1 MSIGLGNKPADCNAF
16 AWRLN
21 LSYDGRYVSF
31 ESCASNLV
39 ANDTNV
45 KNDTFVRDRR
55 TNRTE
60 RVSVGLGGAQA
71 LGNNSP
77 VAQTFLSADGRFVA
91 FSSLAYN
98 LVPNDQPSPAGKVDT
113 FVYDRKLHKTERVS
127 VSSAGVAANGA
138 SYVSGISA
146 DGRFVLFATAA
157 SNLVPGDS
165 NPDFDVFV
173 HDRRTHQTECV
184 SVVSGGALVDNQDIL
199 GNAISAD
206 GRYVVFGSNARE
218 LISEARNGFYDVYVH
233 DRKTHLTE
241 LVSLNSS
248 GENQNGYAASQSI
261 SANGRFVIIETDADN
276 MGPNDTNATTDEF
289 VRDRWLNR
297 TERVTV
303 SSAGEGAN
311 SYSYF
316 AEISP
321 DGRYVTYTSP
331 ASNLVPNDTNEADD
345 VFVHDRKTHITER
358 ASVAS
363 TGEQAEGYSGPS
375 TISPGG
381 RYVAFNSGAVN
392 LVPRGASGAG
402 DVYLRVRGDDH

>member
-45 KNDTFVRDRR
+45 ENDTFVRDRR

-71 LGNNSP
+71 LGNDSP

-127 VSSAGVAANGA
+127 VSSAGVAANGT

-184 SVVSGGALVDNQDIL
+184 SVVW
-199 GNAISAD
+199 
-206 GRYVVFGSNARE
+206 
-218 LISEARNGFYDVYVH
+218 EAR
-233 DRKTHLTE
+233 
-241 LVSLNSS
+241 SS
-248 GENQNGYAASQSI
+248 TI
-261 SANGRFVIIETDADN
+261 RIFSAMQFPPTG
-276 MGPNDTNATTDEF
+276 
-289 VRDRWLNR
+289 
-297 TERVTV
+297 VT
-303 SSAGEGAN
+303 SCSAPMHGN
-311 SYSYF
+311 SY
-316 AEISP
+316 P
-321 DGRYVTYTSP
+321 KP
-331 ASNLVPNDTNEADD
+331 ATA
-345 VFVHDRKTHITER
+345 FTMFMFMIER
-358 ASVAS
+358 H
-363 TGEQAEGYSGPS
+363 T
-375 TISPGG
+375 
-381 RYVAFNSGAVN
+381 
-392 LVPRGASGAG
+392 
-402 DVYLRVRGDDH
+402 